1 MSSKALRPFSARAIL
16 RRLMALA
23 RASGVVAL
31 TLAAEAGPLPPER
44 VPLLSAL
51 ATGIPTM
58 VTVGDAA
65 ALDGLHP
72 YLEMGARS
80 ILSPALASGPELSD
94 FIRGVRDMAGDGFG
108 ALGKWVRLGHVDAYR
123 RLPEILDHPDFLY
136 VFGIHVDRDAL
147 AVSTGRDTP
156 DPAVDAM
163 VREICAWADRLG
175 KPVAVGGHI
184 TPETAPA
191 VARDLAPDS
200 LATRMLTLRVAGVP
214 DISAAV
220 RGALEFE
227 ALFEAWHPEAAPPR
241 GPGHPGAPRPVQA
254 AGTPDSLT
262 EALESRTAFK
272 FIIGIQNGD
281 CADVRFLTQIY
292 ALAGAD
298 IIDVAARPDVVAATV
313 EALAQARR
321 QSVHSPAGTRVMVSL
336 ALERDP
342 HVQPG
347 ASDAEHRKIVVP
359 TGPSALVANVRA
371 CLDAGAEMVE
381 LHASDSDDPD
391 LTAAVAALSAL
402 LGDRYLSV
410 CLGAEGFRSPRDV
423 IHQAGL
429 VREIHGPHTMIQ
441 AEGLSLQKGAAPA
454 TSVQGLALAQA
465 LLAKTSAY
473 IVVAGG
479 GNYWTRNLADLLG
492 VPVHAIAAGTYARKL
507 VEGLRREGAA
517 DGPDLAAAVAVA
529 QRFAAH
535 VKGGSH
541 RAL

>member
-1 MSSKALRPFSARAIL
+1 MSSKGLRPFSARAIL

-31 TLAAEAGPLPPER
+31 TLAAEPGPPPPER
-44 VPLLSAL
+44 VPLLTAL
-51 ATGIPTM
+51 AARIPTM
-58 VTVGDAA
+58 VAVGDTA
-65 ALDGLHP
+65 ALAGLHP

-80 ILSPALASGPELSD
+80 VLSPVLASGPDLSD
-94 FIRGVRDMAGDGFG
+94 FIRGVRDVAGDGFG
-108 ALGKWVRLGHVDAYR
+108 ALGKWVRLGHVEAYR
-123 RLPEILDHPDFLY
+123 RLAQLVDHPDFLY
-136 VFGIHVDRDAL
+136 VSGIHVDRDGL
-147 AVSTGRDTP
+147 AASTGRDTP

-163 VREICAWADRLG
+163 VREIRAWADRLG
-175 KPVAVGGHI
+175 RPVAVGGHI

-227 ALFEAWHPEAAPPR
+227 AQFAAWRPEAAPPR
-241 GPGHPGAPRPVQA
+241 GPGAPRPVQG
-254 AGTPDSLT
+254 AGTQDSLT

-281 CADVRFLTQIY
+281 CADVRFLTQVY